1 MPDTKFRGVI
11 VPILTPLHPDE
22 TVDTQSLQR
31 LVNYL
36 LDNGVHGIW
45 VSGTTGEFGALSD
58 QQRLVSIETVVDE
71 VAGRVPIIG
80 NVSGAS
86 TQLSLEMARAVQ
98 EMGLDGVAA
107 TPTLLLSQRPG

>member
-1 MPDTKFRGVI
+1 MWRRRKTWADKEIKGVI
-11 VPILTPLHPDE
+11 VPILTPLNDDE
-22 TVDTQSLQR
+22 TVDVPSLRR

-45 VSGTTGEFGALSD
+45 VSGTTGEFGNLTD
-58 QQRLVSIETVVDE
+58 KQRLVSIEAVVDE

-86 TQLSLEMARAVQ
+86 TQLSINMALAVQ
-98 EMGLDGVAA
+98 EMGWTAW
-107 TPTLLLSQRPG
+107 P